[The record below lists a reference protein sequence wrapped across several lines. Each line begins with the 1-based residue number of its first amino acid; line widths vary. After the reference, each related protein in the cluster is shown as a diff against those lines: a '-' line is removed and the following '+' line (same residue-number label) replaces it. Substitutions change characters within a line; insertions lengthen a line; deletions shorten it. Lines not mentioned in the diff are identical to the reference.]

1 MVTYIPFK
9 QEHAWEI
16 PNKLGYQVYSLED
29 LSATVNRLFDESKSI
44 ENKDH
49 DDKLPR
55 ILSEKLY
62 IDNNELA
69 AEKMIKIWESINTNF
84 VSSNL
89 IKFQWYL
96 KIMNLQNLLRKAPSY
111 PKFPA
116 LNKKNI
122 SEKINSLKSILGI
135 NQNFECKIL
144 SDRTILIKKV

>member
-1 MVTYIPFK
+1 M
-9 QEHAWEI
+9 
-16 PNKLGYQVYSLED
+16 
-29 LSATVNRLFDESKSI
+29 
-44 ENKDH
+44 

-89 IKFQWYL
+89 IKFQWYF

-135 NQNFECKIL
+135 KQKF
-144 SDRTILIKKV
+144 

>member
-1 MVTYIPFK
+1 MS
-9 QEHAWEI
+9 Q
-16 PNKLGYQVYSLED
+16 NQ
-29 LSATVNRLFDESKSI
+29 

-96 KIMNLQNLLRKAPSY
+96 KL
-111 PKFPA
+111 
-116 LNKKNI
+116 
-122 SEKINSLKSILGI
+122 
-135 NQNFECKIL
+135 
-144 SDRTILIKKV
+144 